1 MNQKFFC
8 PAPWTSMYYHKNTT
22 ISPCHTNRG
31 GRSLSIAEYIES
43 DWLNGL
49 KTSIAEGKVPNGCQM
64 CFDRESRNLK
74 STRQSFLKYLNFDA
88 EMIENFDPE
97 TVFSRIELRS
107 SNLCN
112 FKCRMCDASSSSEIQ
127 KENQKYPIIEKFNSV
142 TSVKFDEDSTNI
154 EELKWFIDNYPIE
167 QLCFTGGEPMLMKPY
182 YQLMDH
188 ILEKGLN
195 EKITLDLF
203 TNCSVYNP
211 LFIDRMLQF
220 KKVLFT
226 MSIDGVGKT
235 AEYQR
240 HGTKWNVVENNMLQ
254 YATMPV
260 DIIYNTSISPYV
272 LLDVSSLAKFLIR
285 LYEVNPNIRTRC
297 YAVVSPQALH
307 FENMNEDLRKMAYEQ
322 IDKAVEILTP
332 SNFDILTKELL
343 GMKRRLET
351 TEPVNPTL
359 FAQYT
364 QVLDVVRDESF
375 EEVFGYKLY

>member
-1 MNQKFFC
+1 
-8 PAPWTSMYYHKNTT
+8 
-22 ISPCHTNRG
+22 
-31 GRSLSIAEYIES
+31 
-43 DWLNGL
+43 
-49 KTSIAEGKVPNGCQM
+49 
-64 CFDRESRNLK
+64 
-74 STRQSFLKYLNFDA
+74 
-88 EMIENFDPE
+88 
-97 TVFSRIELRS
+97 
-107 SNLCN
+107 
-112 FKCRMCDASSSSEIQ
+112 MCDSASSSEFQ
-127 KENQKYPIIEKFNSV
+127 KEIEKYPILERFNNVKSI
-142 TSVKFDEDSTNI
+142 KFDENSENI

-167 QLCFTGGEPMLMKPY
+167 QICFTGGEPMLMKPY

-188 ILEKGLN
+188 IIEKGMSD
-195 EKITLDLF
+195 KITLDLF

-211 LFIDRMLQF
+211 LFVDRILQF
-220 KKVLFT
+220 KRVLFC

-240 HGTKWNVVENNMLQ
+240 HGTKWNTVEKNVLR
-254 YATMPV
+254 YTKMPM

-272 LLDVSSLAKFLIR
+272 LLDVSSLANFLMK
-285 LYEVNPNIRTRC
+285 LYELNDAINSRC

-307 FENMNEDLRKMAYEQ
+307 FENMNADLRKIAYEQ

-332 SNFDILTKELL
+332 SNFDIFKKELL
-343 GMKRRLET
+343 NIKHRLET